1 MTKLGENIYFQ
12 RVGIDNNFNFLSLAF
27 KLLFVEERST
37 CLDDE
42 SVTWILDLSF
52 DLFVR
57 WFNGGNDSILILG
70 EEEGFVD
77 EGFVSKSNVRR

>member
-1 MTKLGENIYFQ
+1 MYFQ

-42 SVTWILDLSF
+42 SVNLDL
-52 DLFVR
+52 
-57 WFNGGNDSILILG
+57 
-70 EEEGFVD
+70 GFI
-77 EGFVSKSNVRR
+77 F